1 MSTPSTHERACA
13 QEHAPL
19 SVERRLR
26 HAGERAGKGA
36 PSTTEPRATHAH
48 SSHEHEHEHGDSA
61 DCALHARNASRRALQ
76 LAFALTCAMML
87 AELAGGYWT
96 GSLMLLSDAAH
107 MASHALALALAYA
120 AAELARR
127 AAGGRAHFGYYR
139 IEILGALLNGVGVL
153 AFTAWIGWAT
163 WQRLRAPVEVQGAQT
178 TAIAALGLVVNLVTA
193 WILARGGARD
203 LNTRG
208 ALLHLVADTLSSLAV
223 VVGGALLWATGW
235 NAIDPLLSVL
245 VALLVLHW
253 SYGLLREALG
263 VLLELAPRGI
273 DATEVRTAIAQSNP
287 RVLDVHDLHVWEI
300 TSGYVCLTAHVVV
313 GDAALSELD
322 ALRASVR
329 AMLEE
334 RFGIGHA
341 TLELECRG

>member
-1 MSTPSTHERACA
+1 MSSPSTPARDCA
-13 QEHAPL
+13 QQHAPL
-19 SVERRLR
+19 SAERRLR
-26 HAGERAGKGA
+26 HAAQRASSEASPAVGA
-36 PSTTEPRATHAH
+36 AAADTRSQHAA
-48 SSHEHEHEHGDSA
+48 HEHADEA

-87 AELAGGYWT
+87 AELAGGWWT

-139 IEILGALLNGVGVL
+139 IEILGALLNGIGVL

-163 WQRLRAPVEVQGAQT
+163 WQRLQSPVEVQGAQT
-178 TAIAALGLVVNLVTA
+178 TAIAALGLVVNLLTA

-208 ALLHLVADTLSSLAV
+208 ALLHLLADTLSSVAV
-223 VVGGALLWATGW
+223 VLGGLVLWMTGW

-273 DATEVRTAIAQSNP
+273 DAAEVRAAIQQSSA
-287 RVLDVHDLHVWEI
+287 RVLDVHDVHVWEI
-300 TSGYVCLTAHVVV
+300 TSGYVCMTAHLVV
-313 GDAALSELD
+313 GDVALSELD

-329 AMLEE
+329 ALLEE